1 MCGWEVEVRAPL
13 LRGGAGDL
21 GATLSPTIAAHATL
35 APQRAPRAVGTHQHA
50 TGAAAAARNA
60 QTPGNGERTRCEA
73 RYQRQTRMWRRGE
86 EMRQSGWQRLRLLL
100 AEAVVPG
107 FHPFPF
113 AGIRT
118 AGLLMY
124 ARLYLLARVL
134 RDFSR
139 LYRMLY
145 RARAQLAE
153 HSTRSIP
160 TRNFGWRLA
169 AKAW

>member
-1 MCGWEVEVRAPL
+1 M
-13 LRGGAGDL
+13 
-21 GATLSPTIAAHATL
+21 
-35 APQRAPRAVGTHQHA
+35 
-50 TGAAAAARNA
+50 GAAAAARSA
-60 QTPGNGERTRCEA
+60 QTPGHGERTRCEA

-86 EMRQSGWQRLRLLL
+86 EMRQSGWQRLRLIL